1 MFYDYL
7 LITLTCLSFI
17 LQPKREDAAQDDI
30 NVEPSLTNG
39 MNENEAKPS
48 NYSTAA
54 NKKTFFN
61 SFSGNHETQAAIFRF
76 LSRDRD
82 RRPTAFTQE
91 DKEIEKETLQKICKM
106 LLSLYRYVSVLAAKA
121 EDTTVISGR
130 TSYTLASVAKDIE
143 KNRTAV
149 FQYLPYLISIYLCT
163 QQKIQEKKQYKFLE
177 TFLLTL
183 YNCEAWTGFKA
194 PGNTATSQTG
204 SQQNPTSQVQTP
216 GGTYKKSPCQHSVT
230 VVVPSLSQSSVYH
243 SHANSDPVERV
254 SGSVA
259 FTTRP
264 FIPAV
269 AVNATTRPH
278 ILHLLFHVF
287 NNHIMDLSKTSLE
300 LVAKAMISLVGR
312 GHTQTSLHTA
322 SRQRGQIQF
331 KRIHLPGTVLIELLI
346 TAHHCIFNG
355 LSTLGNQIVD
365 LVELK
370 AAGNGWADVLV
381 VVGAMR
387 NLAKTWSGD
396 GAGRGLRA
404 ATTDAHY
411 ANSPGMQIA
420 KHMITNASFR
430 AKKISED
437 IPKVVENAMDQHLK
451 AKLMTNMKAITE
463 EIGADPSELV
473 GNSNNSTGQQGV
485 SATSAINTKTPTKN
499 VAANV
504 ADAVKFSKDKL
515 ISKEKLM
522 AKLPSALGK
531 VVIHKSKS
539 DRNEKTSEGGMLA
552 SGGLSSVDKTGG
564 SDGLS
569 PGGDSDIE
577 AQNLRPPRSSFE
589 RENFLSPQSDQIGR
603 KDEPNVIK
611 EDRKKSVFEVRKPGI
626 MKIDKKSASKEE
638 KDRLKQDKKAEEK
651 AAKQEKKREKEANRG
666 KKLADP
672 SQPMLQS
679 ENMNASV
686 ELSTGIDELELPY
699 DNVNNRESPS
709 GIPMMTFKAQEPIG
723 TGLVEEMPSATGYVE
738 NTLTDNANIV
748 TADTLEKVEELIQKK
763 RLPSDQT
770 ITIHSP
776 ESGNTSIF

>member
-1 MFYDYL
+1 M
-7 LITLTCLSFI
+7 
-17 LQPKREDAAQDDI
+17 
-30 NVEPSLTNG
+30 
-39 MNENEAKPS
+39 
-48 NYSTAA
+48 
-54 NKKTFFN
+54 
-61 SFSGNHETQAAIFRF
+61 GN
-76 LSRDRD
+76 
-82 RRPTAFTQE
+82 
-91 DKEIEKETLQKICKM
+91 
-106 LLSLYRYVSVLAAKA
+106 
-121 EDTTVISGR
+121 
-130 TSYTLASVAKDIE
+130 
-143 KNRTAV
+143 N
-149 FQYLPYLISIYLCT
+149 
-163 QQKIQEKKQYKFLE
+163 
-177 TFLLTL
+177 
-183 YNCEAWTGFKA
+183 
-194 PGNTATSQTG
+194 
-204 SQQNPTSQVQTP
+204 
-216 GGTYKKSPCQHSVT
+216 SPCQHTVT
-230 VVVPSLSQSSVYH
+230 VMVPGLSQSSVYH
-243 SHANSDPVERV
+243 NRTLSDPLERV
-254 SGSVA
+254 TSGVG

-264 FIPAV
+264 FNPVV
-269 AVNATTRPH
+269 AVNATTRPY

-287 NNHIMDLSKTSLE
+287 NNHIMYLSKTTLE
-300 LVAKAMISLVGR
+300 LVAKALISLVGR

-331 KRIHLPGTVLIELLI
+331 KRIHLPPTVLTELLL

-396 GAGRGLRA
+396 GTGRGLRA

-499 VAANV
+499 VA
-504 ADAVKFSKDKL
+504 DAVKF
-515 ISKEKLM
+515 SKEKLM

-539 DRNEKTSEGGMLA
+539 DRNEKTSEGGILV

-589 RENFLSPQSDQIGR
+589 RENFLSPQSDQIGK
-603 KDEPNVIK
+603 KDDPYVIK

-626 MKIDKKSASKEE
+626 LKMDKKAASKEE

-651 AAKQEKKREKEANRG
+651 AAKQEKKREKEANKG
-666 KKLADP
+666 KKVLADP
-672 SQPMLQS
+672 SQSMLPS
-679 ENMNASV
+679 ENINVSV
-686 ELSTGIDELELPY
+686 EMSSGIDELELPY

-709 GIPMMTFKAQEPIG
+709 GIPMMTFKAQETID
-723 TGLVEEMPSATGYVE
+723 TGLVEEMPSATGFVE

-776 ESGNTSIF
+776 ESGNTS